1 MKVQIEILGG
11 LLRYS
16 DFGGFWDKMATF
28 KAKCASGSTELR
40 SHFLSA
46 V

>member
-28 KAKCASGSTELR
+28 KAKCASGSTE
-40 SHFLSA
+40 SGPQFLCA
-46 V
+46 I

>member
-1 MKVQIEILGG
+1 MKVQIESLGG

-28 KAKCASGSTELR
+28 KAKCASGSTESG
-40 SHFLSA
+40 SHFLSG